1 MENLEINHL
10 GMEQMRPGNLASSG
24 DCSEGM
30 NNSLYSADGEDY
42 EPPVL
47 DQSRIDADLPPEY
60 SDLVNTVRDVLDHLL
75 KLMDIQGKIRVKIG
89 IPVFKDEE
97 TSVNPII
104 FNIEGDDLGILIGR
118 RGQTLDALQYLT
130 RILVSKRM
138 SCNLPVIIDVEG
150 YKLRRYEDLRILAL
164 NVAAQVKAKKSSFRL
179 EPMPPIE
186 RRIIHVTL
194 ANDPDLITESIG
206 EGENRKVVVSP
217 KHRK

>member
-1 MENLEINHL
+1 
-10 GMEQMRPGNLASSG
+10 MRPGNLASSG
-24 DCSEGM
+24 DYSEGM
-30 NNSLYSADGEDY
+30 NNSPYFTDDEDY
-42 EPPVL
+42 GPPVA
-47 DQSRIDADLPPEY
+47 DQARTDSDLPAEY
-60 SDLVNTVRDVLDHLL
+60 LDLVSTVRDILDHLL
-75 KLMDIQGKIRVKIG
+75 KLLDIQGKIGVKIG

-138 SCNLPVIIDVEG
+138 TCNLPVIVDVEG
-150 YKLRRYEDLRILAL
+150 YKLRHYEDLRILAL

-179 EPMPPIE
+179 EPMPAIE

-194 ANDPDLITESIG
+194 ANDPDVVTESIG
-206 EGENRKVVVSP
+206 EGENRKVVISP
-217 KHRK
+217 KRRK